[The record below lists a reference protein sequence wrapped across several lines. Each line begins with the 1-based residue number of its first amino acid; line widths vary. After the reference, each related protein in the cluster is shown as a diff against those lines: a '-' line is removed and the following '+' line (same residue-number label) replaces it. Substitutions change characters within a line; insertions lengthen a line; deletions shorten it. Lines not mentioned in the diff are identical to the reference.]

1 MTDKNTVLDESLKQ
15 VNGGKLADNA
25 KPKIDNLIKRAKNSG
40 MDREELKR
48 QLPGLLVDL
57 RISDGNNLSE
67 DVMRVSM
74 YIDYYWDRA

>member
-1 MTDKNTVLDESLKQ
+1 MTDKDKVLDELLKQ
-15 VNGGKLADNA
+15 VNGGKILDNTQS
-25 KPKIDNLIKRAKNSG
+25 KINNLIKRAKDSG
-40 MDREELKR
+40 MDKEELKR

-57 RISDGNNLSE
+57 RISDGNNLGE